1 MVLLKVIRYWNN
13 LIEFPLEYHAAQ
25 CGTIPQT
32 TSFQVLLTYVH
43 IPCHFDEQVL
53 KCTSM
58 YCDSMSSPVH
68 NIMGVLH
75 DIFLRRIYST
85 RRPSSINGRVRV
97 IGVLF
102 WFINLLGNLGFSIL
116 RLFCRR
122 ATIGHDC
129 PWSLAEDGTF
139 AHDNVVVDCTLKLEF
154 TRIQRVRGLDVITI
168 IIIDAS
174 GMLDLETAIANSS
187 LGGIGN
193 MTAEFGIGGNNCK

>member
-1 MVLLKVIRYWNN
+1 
-13 LIEFPLEYHAAQ
+13 
-25 CGTIPQT
+25 
-32 TSFQVLLTYVH
+32 
-43 IPCHFDEQVL
+43 
-53 KCTSM
+53 M

-68 NIMGVLH
+68 NIMGLLH
-75 DIFLRRIYST
+75 DIFLRRIHST

-102 WFINLLGNLGFSIL
+102 WFINLLGNLGFRIL

-154 TRIQRVRGLDVITI
+154 IRIQRVRGLDVVTI

-174 GMLDLETAIANSS
+174 GMLDLETAYNTKGRVRYKFEQYCQSEEIDLLSRVVYVS
-187 LGGIGN
+187 YHR
-193 MTAEFGIGGNNCK
+193 